1 MQLAR
6 AIAVIFLGFFASW
19 SLQGCGGKDKDDKPQ
34 ALFKMFSITTHP
46 LVFPCFPSWPKR
58 FDPLKHW
65 VPWIMADD
73 WSCLGAETG

>member
-34 ALFKMFSITTHP
+34 AIVTTTEP
-46 LVFPCFPSWPKR
+46 
-58 FDPLKHW
+58 
-65 VPWIMADD
+65 MNTTTT
-73 WSCLGAETG
+73 ETMTTTML